1 MDDLG
6 WRRLKTRR
14 QKKGGEGVPT
24 CWSSGSEGPGP
35 CWAPAGQGCAG
46 VRENAGASAC
56 WRTDWR
62 NLRSPGRESSLS
74 RWLRS
79 RCGSDSGAYLPPH
92 LWTLDKDRHRTRSV
106 SFQGK
111 CHICCS
117 KSCCTTVDEV
127 GMDLKINK

>member
-1 MDDLG
+1 ME
-6 WRRLKTRR
+6 KTKEGFEM
-14 QKKGGEGVPT
+14 KKKMKRKTGKGVPT

-35 CWAPAGQGCAG
+35 CWGPAGRGCAG

-62 NLRSPGRESSLS
+62 SPRSLGRESSPS

-92 LWTLDKDRHRTRSV
+92 PWTLGTDTEPPASPFRENVT
-106 SFQGK
+106 
-111 CHICCS
+111 
-117 KSCCTTVDEV
+117 
-127 GMDLKINK
+127 